1 METIKFA
8 ATRDPQRGARREEHV
23 GGRAIRR
30 DRARADM
37 PRSRP
42 LICSLLFYTRGDPA
56 LLYERRVSVSVVPS

>member
-1 METIKFA
+1 MIPSEE
-8 ATRDPQRGARREEHV
+8 RDEGRHEEHV

-30 DRARADM
+30 DRARADV
-37 PRSRP
+37 P